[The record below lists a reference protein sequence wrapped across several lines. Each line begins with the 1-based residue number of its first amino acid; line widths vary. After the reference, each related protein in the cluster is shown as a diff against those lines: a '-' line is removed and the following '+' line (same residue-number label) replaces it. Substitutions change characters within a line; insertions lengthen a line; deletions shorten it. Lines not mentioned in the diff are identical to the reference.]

1 MGCKA
6 PSSVRWRTQRGVN
19 ATAVVAGGDG
29 SRRRQMLTGIR
40 RTVNP
45 MFTRTRTIPLV
56 VAAAALFVAAW
67 PTSVFAATSPRL
79 GTALNFTV
87 LGGSTITNTGPTV
100 VTGELGL
107 HPGTA
112 LTGFPPGVV
121 TSTKHLTDAVA
132 LRAKND
138 LVTAYKDAANAPTT
152 ESLTGE
158 NLGGKNLVPGVYR
171 FSSSAQLTG
180 SLTLSGRGVF
190 VFKIGSTLTTASNA
204 VVRLTNGAQACQV
217 FWQVGSSATLGTT
230 TRFQGNLMALQSI
243 TLNTGA
249 NVAAGRVLARNGAV
263 TLHANHIS
271 RPAGNC
277 LAATVNTPETGAV
290 SSIVPG
296 LGLAMIVGGVA
307 AVAIGVRR
315 ARRSRGLR

>member
-1 MGCKA
+1 MTQS
-6 PSSVRWRTQRGVN
+6 PST
-19 ATAVVAGGDG
+19 GGNSAQG
-29 SRRRQMLTGIR
+29 WCVFKRSTM
-40 RTVNP
+40 
-45 MFTRTRTIPLV
+45 IPLV
-56 VAAAALFVAAW
+56 LGATVMFAAAW
-67 PTSVFAATSPRL
+67 PASVFAATSPRL

-121 TSTKHLTDAVA
+121 TSTKHLTDGVA
-132 LRAKND
+132 LQAKND
-138 LVTAYKDAANAPTT
+138 LVTAYNDAANAPTT
-152 ESLTGE
+152 ENLTGE

-190 VFKIGSTLTTASNA
+190 IFKIGSTLTTASSS

-217 FWQVGSSATLGTT
+217 FWQVGSSATLGTA
-230 TRFQGNLMALQSI
+230 TRLQGNLMALTSI
-243 TLNTGA
+243 TLTTGA

-263 TLHANHIS
+263 TLHSNDIS
-271 RPAGNC
+271 RPAGTC
-277 LAATVNTPETGAV
+277 LTASVNTPETGAV
-290 SSIVPG
+290 TSIVPG
-296 LGLAMIVGGVA
+296 LGLAMVFGGVA

-315 ARRSRGLR
+315 ARSRRSVSA